1 MVNMVKNKLRLQ
13 LKDDDESKDVQNDG
27 FRNSYAGA

>member
-1 MVNMVKNKLRLQ
+1 MIKYKLKLQ
-13 LKDDDESKDVQNDG
+13 LKDEDESKDVLIDG